1 MAAIQSYYSGSVIN
15 KIEIFEMK
23 KNKLEKYEGIP
34 TSSRVT
40 PEQTLK
46 TISYFYAAG
55 VRCGHFRVVHAPP
68 RERPLLA
75 ESSPTN

>member
-1 MAAIQSYYSGSVIN
+1 MAAIQSYYFGSVIN

-46 TISYFYAAG
+46 TMSSEATYCLG
-55 VRCGHFRVVHAPP
+55 Q
-68 RERPLLA
+68 ERPLVL
-75 ESSPTN
+75 